1 MRKSQINNVA
11 KEETLH
17 SKYNL
22 VTRPNLYLVD
32 VRFQVPLVGGPKVA
46 EIADKVLGLLGLATG
61 SLDGNSRG
69 DRRGL
74 KREG

>member
-1 MRKSQINNVA
+1 M
-11 KEETLH
+11 H

-22 VTRPNLYLVD
+22 VTRPNRNLYLVD
-32 VRFQVPLVGGPKVA
+32 VRFQVPLVRRPKVA

-74 KREG
+74 KGKGSSMRLGIN